1 MPKNMFD
8 EFVYHLPDECTL
20 MNEITR
26 IAEAAE
32 ITSTYPFIL
41 PRICHAINNS

>member
-32 ITSTYPFIL
+32 ITKHISFHTATHL
-41 PRICHAINNS
+41 PHYQ

>member
-8 EFVYHLPDECTL
+8 EFVYHLPEECTL

-32 ITSTYPFIL
+32 ITKQISFHTATHL
-41 PRICHAINNS
+41 PRYQ

>member
-8 EFVYHLPDECTL
+8 EYVYHLPDECTL

-32 ITSTYPFIL
+32 ITKRISFHM
-41 PRICHAINNS
+41 PRICHAVNDS